1 MKPLVVVPVFIF
13 MTWVGFS
20 GSVFCRRPSVVNIGA
35 LFTFDSVIGR
45 AAKVA
50 MEAAVSDVNADQGIL
65 NGTELKLIMKDANC
79 SVFMGS
85 IEVFKLI
92 EREVVAIIGP
102 QSSSIAHM
110 ISEIA
115 NGLKVPLISYAAT
128 DPTLSAKQFPYF
140 LRSTQS
146 ESSQMTAMADFIDF
160 YEWKQ
165 VIAIYVDDDY
175 GRNGISAL
183 DNALE
188 RKVSRLSYKLPLPVQ
203 FDQNDITVML
213 KQAKSLGSRVYVVH
227 VNPDPRLRIFTMA
240 QELQMMNSNSVW
252 LATDW
257 LSATLDSI
265 SPMNQ
270 TSLHNLQGV
279 VGLRQHTPESIHKKA
294 FLSRWGTMQQ
304 KGLVSTGLNTY
315 GLHAYDTVWAVAHSI
330 DKLGSVTF
338 SVSDK
343 LIDRNESDMQLE
355 KLKVFDEG
363 NHLRKKLLETNFTGL
378 TGQVKFDPDRN
389 IVGSGYDVINI
400 DKMKIHTVGYWSDG
414 LGFSVL
420 PPETLKGKKNNLS
433 ELDQKLQDITWPG
446 GKTEKPRG
454 WEIASDERPLRIG
467 VPNRASFVEFVTED
481 HNSHKVQGYCV
492 DIFLEALKLVPYETP
507 YRFKPFGDDRS
518 NPSYDELV
526 RMVANDVFDVV
537 VGDVAIVTDRTKI
550 VDFSQPYAASG
561 LVIVAP
567 ISNPK
572 SGAWVFVKPFTV
584 ELWCVTAAAF
594 VMIGVVIW
602 VLEHRVNDDF
612 RGPPRR
618 QLITMFMFSFSTLF
632 KTNQEDTV
640 SSLGRFVMVVWL
652 FLLMVITSSYT
663 ASLSSIL
670 TVQQLSTPITGIDSL
685 IATNLPIGYQ
695 VGSFAHSYL
704 MDNLRVSRSRLIALG
719 SPEEY
724 EKALR
729 QGPSNGGVAAIV
741 DELPYVELFLAT
753 NPDFG
758 IIGQQFTRSGW
769 GFAFQRDSPLA
780 VDISTAV
787 LKLSE
792 DGKLERIREDWF
804 CKPECPW
811 KTTHYT
817 EAHQLR
823 FISFWGLYLLCGTV
837 TLVALLVF
845 LFRTVRQFVRYKR
858 RQMPQS
864 VPSSSSSSTT
874 TTRCSNVIYNFFD
887 FIDEKEEAI
896 KKIFA
901 HHSENPQIN
910 VNSASS
916 T

>member
-1 MKPLVVVPVFIF
+1 MKPLVVVPLFIF

-20 GSVFCRRPSVVNIGA
+20 GSVFCQRPSVVNIGA
-35 LFTFDSVIGR
+35 VFTFDSVIGR
-45 AAKVA
+45 AAKAA

-65 NGTELKLIMKDANC
+65 NGTELRLIMKDVNC

-85 IEVFKLI
+85 IEVFNLI
-92 EREVVAIIGP
+92 EKEVVAIIGP

-160 YEWKQ
+160 YGWKQ

-188 RKVSRLSYKLPLPVQ
+188 NKISRLSHKLPLPVQ
-203 FDQNDITVML
+203 FDQNDITVVL

-227 VNPDPRLRIFTMA
+227 VNPDPRLRIFALA

-279 VGLRQHTPESIHKKA
+279 VGLCQHTPESIHKKA
-294 FLSRWGTMQQ
+294 FLSRWSTMQQ
-304 KGLVSTGLNTY
+304 KGLVTTGLNTY
-315 GLHAYDTVWAVAHSI
+315 GLYAYDTVWAVARSI
-330 DKLGSVTF
+330 DKLRSIHF

-343 LIDRNESDMQLE
+343 LIDRNESDMLLE

-363 NHLRKKLLETNFTGL
+363 NFLRKKLLKTNFTGL
-378 TGQVKFDPDRN
+378 TGQVQFDHDRN

-400 DKMKIHTVGYWSDG
+400 DKMKIHTVGYWSHG

-420 PPETLKGKKNNLS
+420 PPETIKGKKNNNS
-433 ELDQKLQDITWPG
+433 ELDQKLKNITWPG

-467 VPNRASFVEFVTED
+467 VPNRASFVQFVTED

-492 DIFLEALKLVPYETP
+492 DIFLEALKLVPYDTP
-507 YRFKPFGDDRS
+507 YRFEPFGDGRS
-518 NPSYDELV
+518 NPHYGELV
-526 RMVANDVFDVV
+526 RMVADDVFDVV
-537 VGDVAIVTDRTKI
+537 VGDVAIVTNRTKI
-550 VDFSQPYAASG
+550 VDFSQPYASSG

-572 SGAWVFVKPFTV
+572 SSAWVFVKPFTV

-594 VMIGVVIW
+594 VMIAVVIW
-602 VLEHRVNDDF
+602 VLEHRVNDAF

-695 VGSFAHSYL
+695 VGSFAYSYL
-704 MDNLRVSRSRLIALG
+704 KDNLRVSRSRLISLG

-792 DGKLERIREDWF
+792 NGKLQRIREDWF

-811 KTTHYT
+811 QTTHYT
-817 EAHQLR
+817 EVHQLH
-823 FISFWGLYLLCGTV
+823 FISFWGLYLLCGTI
-837 TLVALLVF
+837 TLAALLVF
-845 LFRTVRQFVRYKR
+845 LLRTVRQFVRYKR
-858 RQMPQS
+858 TQMPRS
-864 VPSSSSSSTT
+864 LPSSSSSSTT
-874 TTRCSNVIYNFFD
+874 TRCSNVIYSFFD

-896 KKIFA
+896 KKIFT
-901 HHSENPQIN
+901 HCENPQIN
-910 VNSASS
+910 VNSARS